1 MTPPPTTA
9 GDDAD
14 ADDAAADDAAA
25 DDLAATAALLRRE
38 HPDADRFEDT
48 AFLRWL
54 YRENPHHPAIEEDVD
69 RKGARVAHFALV
81 PQPWRNRDEQ
91 ATFVLSVNAVTRS
104 GLGSMHFVALT
115 ARATKRAIER
125 KEALGGLI
133 GGIGVTNENSTMPG
147 LHRIGAR
154 LITSLPV
161 VAVPR
166 LGGGR
171 RVESH
176 AVTDEFRAG
185 PDFARLTAGLDE
197 APADGWTQRW
207 TPEQL
212 AWRLGAPGAGYA
224 VHADDSVV
232 AVTTRAT
239 AKGVPLAV
247 VLKLLPRGPAPGPR
261 SARGVIAAAMRHHR
275 VPLAIYAGFNAH
287 VPVKGVAIPKGI
299 QPAPLN
305 LLFIARDEASAFL
318 GMDLEDEGPQAP
330 ATFDTFELL
339 DFDAF

>member
-1 MTPPPTTA
+1 MTESVE
-9 GDDAD
+9 GL
-14 ADDAAADDAAA
+14 
-25 DDLAATAALLRRE
+25 DLVATAALLYAE
-38 HPDADRFEDT
+38 HPDVARFRDEAYLT
-48 AFLRWL
+48 WL
-54 YRENPHHPAIEEDVD
+54 YRQNPCGRAIEENVD
-69 RKGARVAHFALV
+69 RRGRRVAHFALV
-81 PQPWRNRDEQ
+81 PQVWRSDLGT
-91 ATFVLSVNAVTRS
+91 AGFVLSVNAVTRS

-125 KEALGGLI
+125 KEELGGLI

-161 VAVPR
+161 VAIPR
-166 LGGGR
+166 LGGGHR
-171 RVESH
+171 AESH
-176 AVTDEFRAG
+176 AVTDTFRASA
-185 PDFARLTAGLDE
+185 DFTRLVAGLDV

-207 TPEQL
+207 TPDQL
-212 AWRLGAPGAGYA
+212 AWRLAAPGAGYA
-224 VHADDSVV
+224 VHADESVV

-247 VLKLLPRGPAPGPR
+247 VLKLLPRGPGPGPR
-261 SARGVIAAAMRHHR
+261 SARRVIAAAMRHHR
-275 VPLAIYAGFNAH
+275 VPMAIYAGFNAH
-287 VPVKGVAIPKGI
+287 VPVTGVAIPKGI

>member
-1 MTPPPTTA
+1 MTPPEPTVDTA
-9 GDDAD
+9 
-14 ADDAAADDAAA
+14 AAA
-25 DDLAATAALLRRE
+25 DDLAETAALLRRE
-38 HPDADRFEDT
+38 HPDADRFDDT
-48 AFLRWL
+48 AFLHWL

-81 PQPWRNRDEQ
+81 PQPWRNRDEH

-125 KEALGGLI
+125 REELGGLI

-161 VAVPR
+161 VAIPR

-176 AVTDEFRAG
+176 VVTDAFRAG
-185 PDFARLTAGLDE
+185 PDFARLTSGVDE
-197 APADGWTQRW
+197 VPADGWTQRW

-212 AWRLGAPGAGYA
+212 AWRLSAPGAA
-224 VHADDSVV
+224 
-232 AVTTRAT
+232 
-239 AKGVPLAV
+239 LA
-247 VLKLLPRGPAPGPR
+247 
-261 SARGVIAAAMRHHR
+261 
-275 VPLAIYAGFNAH
+275 
-287 VPVKGVAIPKGI
+287 
-299 QPAPLN
+299 Q
-305 LLFIARDEASAFL
+305 
-318 GMDLEDEGPQAP
+318 Q
-330 ATFDTFELL
+330 LL
-339 DFDAF
+339 DRIVP

>member
-1 MTPPPTTA
+1 MSP
-9 GDDAD
+9 DDPRAPAVPQG
-14 ADDAAADDAAA
+14 ADDT
-25 DDLAATAALLRRE
+25 DDLVATAALLRRE
-38 HPDADRFEDT
+38 HPEADRFDDT

-54 YRENPHHPAIEEDVD
+54 YRANPHHPAIEENVD

-81 PQPWRNRDEQ
+81 PQPWRDHERT

-125 KEALGGLI
+125 KDELGGLI
-133 GGIGVTNENSTMPG
+133 GGIGVTNESSTMPG

-161 VAVPR
+161 VALVRRP
-166 LGGGR
+166 GVGR
-171 RVESH
+171 RVASH
-176 AVTDEFRAG
+176 RVDEGFLAG
-185 PDFARLTAGLDE
+185 PDFAALLRGLDE
-197 APADGWTQRW
+197 VPAHGWTQRW
-207 TPEQL
+207 DPEQL
-212 AWRLGAPGAGYA
+212 RWRLGAPGAGYA
-224 VHADDSVV
+224 LHADDDVV
-232 AVTTRAT
+232 AVSTRAT

-247 VLKLLPRGPAPGPR
+247 ILKLLPRGRRPGPR
-261 SARGVIAAAMRHHR
+261 SSRAVVAAALRHHR
-275 VPLAIYAGFNAH
+275 VPLGVYAGFNAH
-287 VPVKGVAIPKGI
+287 VPVQGISVPKRI

-305 LLFIARDEASAFL
+305 LLFIARDEASGFL
-318 GMDLEDEGPQAP
+318 GLDLEDEGPQAP

>member
-1 MTPPPTTA
+1 MTPPTPA
-9 GDDAD
+9 EPHDDAE
-14 ADDAAADDAAA
+14 ATGST

-38 HPDADRFEDT
+38 HPEADRFEDT

-69 RKGARVAHFALV
+69 RKGTRVAHFALV
-81 PQPWRNRDEQ
+81 PQPWRNRDAQ

-125 KEALGGLI
+125 KDELGGLI

-171 RVESH
+171 HVESH
-176 AVTDEFRAG
+176 AVTPELRAG
-185 PDFARLTAGLDE
+185 PDFTRLVSHLDE

-207 TPEQL
+207 TTEQL
-212 AWRLGAPGAGYA
+212 RWRLAAPGAGYA
-224 VHADDSVV
+224 IHADDSVV
-232 AVTTRAT
+232 AVSTRAT

-247 VLKLLPRGPAPGPR
+247 ILKLLPRGPAPGPR
-261 SARGVIAAAMRHHR
+261 SSRAVIAAAMRHHR
-275 VPLAIYAGFNAH
+275 VPVAVYAGFNAH
-287 VPVKGVAIPKGI
+287 VAVRGVSIPKDV

-305 LLFIARDEASAFL
+305 LLFIARDEASQFL
-318 GMDLEDEGPQAP
+318 GMDLEDEGPQAA